1 MNMAKIYYN
10 RLLIG
15 TITFDAI
22 PARYQEAVK
31 DLAKADVKK
40 GKLSVL
46 EYELLFHED
55 YSEEA

>member
-22 PARYQEAVK
+22 PARYQNSVK
-31 DLAKADVKK
+31 DLAKADVEK
-40 GKLSVL
+40 GKLSVI
-46 EYELLFHED
+46 EYELMFHEPFG
-55 YSEEA
+55 EE